1 MDANEKALLAEAV
14 ETLATDDGAER
25 MYKQLLLVYDA
36 ASGGLPVRL
45 TGRPSV
51 LNPILELMLEDYDTA
66 GRVLDLIDRKRSQ
79 AGREPLDNGGFS
91 RKPYMSKLMADK
103 RARQKRFV
111 IAWNQLRPE
120 RDALRGTARMEF
132 ERIHAARW
140 MTVKLEREDEARAR
154 LGRRLT
160 NEERA
165 RMTEQ
170 FWADVDAEID
180 ALEDYAQ
187 QEMRKPATAR
197 GAGFEFRLKPKKG

>member
-1 MDANEKALLAEAV
+1 
-14 ETLATDDGAER
+14 
-25 MYKQLLLVYDA
+25 
-36 ASGGLPVRL
+36 
-45 TGRPSV
+45 
-51 LNPILELMLEDYDTA
+51 MLEDYDTA

-79 AGREPLDNGGFS
+79 AGREPLDSGGFS